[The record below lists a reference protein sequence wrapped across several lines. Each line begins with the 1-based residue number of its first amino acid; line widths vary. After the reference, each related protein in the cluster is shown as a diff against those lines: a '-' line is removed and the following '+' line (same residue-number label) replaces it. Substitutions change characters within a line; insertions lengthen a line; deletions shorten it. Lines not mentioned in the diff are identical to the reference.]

1 MKRIITAAALALT
14 GVALA
19 APAHA
24 ADGPAPGHTRDL
36 ATKVAGALPKAAVAG
51 LNAAATSMAGGLEDP
66 PTAKK

>member
-24 ADGPAPGHTRDL
+24 DGTAPGPSRDL
-36 ATKVAGALPKAAVAG
+36 ATKVADALPKAAVAG
-51 LNAAATSMAGGLEDP
+51 LDAAARSMAGGLRDTP
-66 PTAKK
+66 RSK

>member
-1 MKRIITAAALALT
+1 MKRIIAAAALALT

-24 ADGPAPGHTRDL
+24 DGSAPGHSRDL

-51 LNAAATSMAGGLEDP
+51 LNAAATSMATGLQDP
-66 PTAKK
+66 PPAK

>member
-24 ADGPAPGHTRDL
+24 GGATPGHSRDI

-51 LNAAATSMAGGLEDP
+51 LDAAATSMAAGLQDP
-66 PTAKK
+66 PPAR

>member
-24 ADGPAPGHTRDL
+24 DGTGPSRDL

-51 LNAAATSMAGGLEDP
+51 LNAAATSMTTGLQDRAP
-66 PTAKK
+66 AK

>member
-1 MKRIITAAALALT
+1 MKSIVTAAALALT

-24 ADGPAPGHTRDL
+24 DGTAPGPSRDL

-51 LNAAATSMAGGLEDP
+51 LNAAAASMTTGLQDRSP
-66 PTAKK
+66 AK

>member
-24 ADGPAPGHTRDL
+24 DGTGPGPSRDL

-51 LNAAATSMAGGLEDP
+51 LNAAAASMTTGLQDRP
-66 PTAKK
+66 PAT